1 MKSKRLAICVSVLGL
16 TGFCSA
22 GSVEPNDYSDEAEIE
37 QIAQL
42 ATEVFRLKLDR
53 VERSGSQYNLVGVRS
68 GDILMSRRLDSRTY
82 FVHDQRY
89 GRYRRA
95 GVFLGPDEEMIKFG
109 LELFRK
115 LEIPTSEITDAV
127 VFQEN
132 TQVAQYDSRN
142 GTFEMEEQQRGQKFA
157 KFTRKIDEIP
167 VFSSGLTLALTEGGD
182 IGFMQ
187 LHWPEIPKHVVTE
200 AHRLNYKVGQRWE
213 PPEQKGAIPES
224 VEAGIVHSAAQGFLM
239 DIYPAIRVVYT
250 SEDERFGR
258 KLTLHF
264 DRHGNPVPM
273 PREFDIPCPDLL
285 EQKGR

>member
-1 MKSKRLAICVSVLGL
+1 MKSNRLAICISVLGL
-16 TGFCSA
+16 AGFCSA
-22 GSVEPNDYSDEAEIE
+22 AALEPNDYSDEAEIE
-37 QIAQL
+37 RIAEL
-42 ATEVFRLKLDR
+42 AREIFRLKLDR
-53 VERSGSQYNLVGVRS
+53 VERSGSQYNFVGFRS
-68 GDILMSRRLDSRTY
+68 GEVLMSRRLDSRTY

-89 GRYRRA
+89 GTYRPA
-95 GVFLGPDEEMIKFG
+95 GVFHGADEEMIKFG
-109 LELFRK
+109 VELFRK
-115 LEIPTSEITDAV
+115 LEIPTSEIADAI

-132 TQVAQYDSRN
+132 TQVAQFDSRT
-142 GTFEMEEQQRGQKFA
+142 GKFDLEERQRGQKLG
-157 KFTRKIDEIP
+157 KFTRKIDDIP

-200 AHRLNYKVGQRWE
+200 AHRLNYKVEQGWE
-213 PPEQKGAIPES
+213 PPEQKGAIPEF

-239 DIYPAIRVVYT
+239 DIYPAIRVVYM

-273 PREFDIPCPDLL
+273 PREFDIPCPDLV
-285 EQKGR
+285 EQMGR